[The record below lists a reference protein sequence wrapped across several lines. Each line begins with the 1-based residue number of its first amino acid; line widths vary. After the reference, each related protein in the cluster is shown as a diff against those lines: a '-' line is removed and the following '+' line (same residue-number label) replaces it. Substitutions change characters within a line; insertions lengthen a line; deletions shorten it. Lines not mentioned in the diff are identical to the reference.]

1 MHKIKQ
7 TQNLF
12 EMYKKYITKVQ
23 HDTLYNF
30 YLFRVFML
38 IKLSYSLYGLFTT
51 NVKYMYLD
59 L

>member
-1 MHKIKQ
+1 
-7 TQNLF
+7 
-12 EMYKKYITKVQ
+12 MYKKYITKVQ

-38 IKLSYSLYGLFTT
+38 IKLSYSLYGLFTS